1 MDMAHNT
8 YDLDLFGILSKV
20 DNLIT
25 SFMPGQKMK
34 TTGFH
39 GLKNERSR
47 WDLIFDI
54 LDITQEK
61 KSAIKAS
68 TIQKSYIDPKSFD
81 KYFDFLMK
89 ENFIGK
95 HNNGES
101 YYLTKSGEELY
112 KGLREIS
119 EILDNKVELLKF
131 IIPAIIFANT
141 GQISLGLAS

>member
-1 MDMAHNT
+1 MEMAHNI
-8 YDLDLFGILSKV
+8 YDWHLFGILSKV

-25 SFMPGQKMK
+25 NFMPGQKMK
-34 TTGFH
+34 ASFP
-39 GLKNERSR
+39 GLKNEISR

-54 LDITQEK
+54 LDMTREK

-68 TIQKSYIDPKSFD
+68 EIQKSYIDPKNFD
-81 KYFDFLMK
+81 KYFKFLMK
-89 ENFIGK
+89 ENFIEK

-101 YYLTKSGEELY
+101 YYLTKSGEELHR
-112 KGLREIS
+112 GLREIS

-141 GQISLGLAS
+141 GQISLEWAS

>member
-1 MDMAHNT
+1 MAHNT
-8 YDLDLFGILSKV
+8 YDLHLFGILSKI

-25 SFMPGQKMK
+25 NFMPGQKMK
-34 TTGFH
+34 TGFH

-68 TIQKSYIDPKSFD
+68 AIQKSYIDPKIFD

-89 ENFIGK
+89 ENFIEER
-95 HNNGES
+95 NDGES

-112 KGLREIS
+112 RGLREIS
-119 EILDNKVELLKF
+119 EFLDNKVDLLKF

-141 GQISLGLAS
+141 GQISLEWAS

>member
-1 MDMAHNT
+1 MAHNT
-8 YDLDLFGILSKV
+8 YDLHLFGILSKV

-25 SFMPGQKMK
+25 SFMPCQKMK
-34 TTGFH
+34 TGFH

-54 LDITQEK
+54 LDMAHEK

-68 TIQKSYIDPKSFD
+68 AIQKSYIDPKSFD
-81 KYFDFLMK
+81 KYFEFLMK
-89 ENFIGK
+89 ENFIEK
-95 HNNGES
+95 HNIGES
-101 YYLTKSGEELY
+101 YYLTKSGEELHR
-112 KGLREIS
+112 GLKEIS

-141 GQISLGLAS
+141 GQISLEWAS